1 MLLSACVGVPARP
14 PRRPPMVRLPLHCLL
29 GRASGL
35 ARRTRFREF
44 RWRVP
49 SSLIVILALTMS
61 LAACTSL
68 PGPRSSRGSE
78 MAALRTLKLINYFPS
93 RSSWAYMWEDFH
105 ARAIDQDM
113 ARMAVMHANAVRII
127 ISTAAFGFPRPH
139 PQDMAELRQVIGLAR
154 RHGLRVQLT
163 LFDGF
168 VDWEAIQGSREWA
181 RSLLASYA
189 GDREIAFI
197 ELRNEIDPASPA
209 QMMWTRDL
217 LPYVETLAQ
226 GVPVTVS
233 VTGGAPVIAELRRQ
247 LGSVK
252 PDFWDLHYYG
262 VAGGAYATFA
272 AARAIV
278 WPELLY
284 IGEFGFSTWLGNAG
298 LAPGLPYSQQELDAY
313 QAYYYASV
321 EAAAKAA
328 GLPPAAPWTLN
339 DFSRAHTPAQPSP
352 AEYFYGMYRLNGSA
366 KPAAAVISQFFST
379 DQVNTSFNQ
388 DFAQLTDLRDGPL
401 PVLWQLKQSG
411 GGSFAADP
419 AVTYADGGSARLSGT
434 AASCPAYAVTPPN
447 GFVRPGESVSVSV
460 RVQGARATGASG
472 VLIIWLNMSD
482 GLVNPA
488 QTPFPAVAMSDGTT
502 SWANL
507 RISSTAP
514 AGAAY
519 AQIDLV
525 SCANKGTVWFSDVH
539 FSPAPVAA
547 GA

>member
-1 MLLSACVGVPARP
+1 
-14 PRRPPMVRLPLHCLL
+14 
-29 GRASGL
+29 
-35 ARRTRFREF
+35 
-44 RWRVP
+44 
-49 SSLIVILALTMS
+49 VILALTMP
-61 LAACTSL
+61 LAACTSSS
-68 PGPRSSRGSE
+68 GSRFSRGSE
-78 MAALRTLKLINYFPS
+78 MAALRTLKLINYFPA

-105 ARAIDQDM
+105 TRVINQDM
-113 ARMAVMHANAVRII
+113 ARMAVLHANAVRII
-127 ISTAAFGFPRPH
+127 VSTAAFGFPRPH
-139 PQDMAELRQVIGLAR
+139 SQDMAELRQVIGLAR
-154 RHGLRVQLT
+154 QHGLRVQLT

-168 VDWEAIQGSREWA
+168 GDWEAIQGSREWA
-181 RSLLASYA
+181 RSLLAPYA

-197 ELRNEIDPASPA
+197 ELRNEIDPVSPA
-209 QMMWTRDL
+209 QMTWTRDL
-217 LPYVETLAQ
+217 LPYAETLAQ

-233 VTGGAPVIAELRRQ
+233 VTGGAPMVAELRRQ
-247 LGSVK
+247 LGPVK

-278 WPELLY
+278 RPDLLY
-284 IGEFGFSTWLGNAG
+284 IGEFGFSTWPGNAG
-298 LAPGLPYSQQELDAY
+298 LVPGLPLSQQELDAY

-366 KPAAAVISQFFST
+366 KSAAAVISQFFST

-388 DFAQLTDLRDGPL
+388 DFAQLTDPGGRRPL

-411 GGSFAADP
+411 GGTFAADP
-419 AVTYADGGSARLSGT
+419 AVTYADSGSARLSGT
-434 AASCPAYAVTPPN
+434 TASCPAYAVTPPN
-447 GFVRPGESVSVSV
+447 GFVRPGQSVSVYV
-460 RVQGARATGASG
+460 RAQGARATGASG
-472 VLIIWLNMSD
+472 VLIIWLNMS
-482 GLVNPA
+482 GRLVNPA
-488 QTPFPAVAMSDGTT
+488 QTPFPAVALSDGTT
-502 SWANL
+502 NWTNL

-519 AQIDLV
+519 AQIDLA